1 MSLQNE
7 LLGFATSVGDMFRM
21 RVAETPDVLAFME
34 PDRADGP
41 NTWKNYTW
49 AETREHVDV
58 LAAGLLARGLG
69 AEERVAI
76 ISNTRLEW
84 IFLDLA
90 IACAAGATTTVYPN
104 TASGDVSYIL
114 RDSGSVI
121 VVAENAEQLAKV
133 TVDEELA
140 SDVHTIV
147 LIDPV
152 GVEETDRIISYATLR
167 RLGGEELEKNST
179 IVDDAIASTHHDS
192 LSTLIYTS
200 GTTGQPKGVRLNHG
214 SWVYEAAGTRRWDLL
229 SPSDLQY
236 LWLPLSHVFG
246 KALLAVQLSYGF
258 GSAVDGRIERIVAG
272 LGEVNPTF
280 MCGAPRI
287 FEKVRAAVLTGNTGL
302 KGRIARWAFS
312 VGAKSRPY
320 RLEGRELP
328 RLLGVQYKLA
338 DTLVFSKLK
347 EKLGGNIRFLISGS
361 AKLSSQVQQWFY
373 SAGIL
378 IVEGYGSTET
388 SAIAFLNLPT
398 DPKFGTVGKALPGIE
413 AKLGEDQEVLI
424 RGPIVTPGYHGKQDL
439 TDEVLV
445 DGWYHTGDIGQFD
458 AEGNLSITDRKKDL
472 FKTSGGKY
480 VAPQKV
486 EGVVTANIPYVSQAV
501 AVGEGRKYCSA
512 LLVLDPPLL
521 QKWADKRSM
530 SHLTYSE
537 LTQLPEI
544 HDSIERQID
553 KANARLER
561 WETIKR
567 FAILDHELTVANEG
581 VTPNMKVKRSAVSE
595 RYADIVDSLYDKE
608 D

>member
-7 LLGFATSVGDMFRM
+7 LLGYATSVGDMFRM
-21 RVAETPDVLAFME
+21 RVAETPGVLAFME
-34 PDRADGP
+34 PDRAEGP

-69 AEERVAI
+69 AEERVGI
-76 ISNTRLEW
+76 LSNTRLEW
-84 IFLDLA
+84 IFIDLA

-104 TASGDVSYIL
+104 TAAGDVSYIL
-114 RDSGSVI
+114 HDSGCVI

-133 TVDEELA
+133 TDDEGLA
-140 SDVHTIV
+140 ADVHTIV
-147 LIDPV
+147 VIDPA
-152 GVEETDRIISYATLR
+152 GVEETDRIISYATLK
-167 RLGGEELEKNST
+167 RLGAEALAANAT
-179 IVDDAIASTHHDS
+179 LVDDAIASTNHDS

-214 SWVYEAAGTRRWDLL
+214 SWVYEGAGTKHWDLL
-229 SPSDLQY
+229 SPTDLQY

-272 LGEVNPTF
+272 LGEVKPTF

-287 FEKVRAAVLTGNTGL
+287 FEKVRAAVLTGSTGL
-302 KGRIARWAFS
+302 KGRIARWAFA

-328 RLLGVQYKLA
+328 GLLGVQYKVA
-338 DTLVFSKLK
+338 DKLVFSKLK
-347 EKLGGNIRFLISGS
+347 DKLGGNIRFLISGS
-361 AKLSSQVQQWFY
+361 AKLSFQVQQWFY
-373 SAGIL
+373 SAGIV

-413 AKLGEDQEVLI
+413 AKLADDHEVLI
-424 RGPIVTPGYHGKQDL
+424 RGPIVTPGYHGKQDQ

-445 DGWYHTGDIGQFD
+445 DGWYHTGDIGAFD
-458 AEGNLSITDRKKDL
+458 ADGNLSITDRKKDL

-486 EGVVTANIPYVSQAV
+486 EGALTANIPYVSQAL

-530 SHLTYSE
+530 SHLTYAE

-544 HDSIERQID
+544 HDSIERQIE
-553 KANARLER
+553 KANTRLER
-561 WETIKR
+561 WETVKR
-567 FAILDHELTVANEG
+567 FAILDHELTVANEL
-581 VTPNMKVKRSAVSE
+581 VTPNMKVRRSAVSE
-595 RYADIVDSLYDKE
+595 RYADLVDSLYDKE